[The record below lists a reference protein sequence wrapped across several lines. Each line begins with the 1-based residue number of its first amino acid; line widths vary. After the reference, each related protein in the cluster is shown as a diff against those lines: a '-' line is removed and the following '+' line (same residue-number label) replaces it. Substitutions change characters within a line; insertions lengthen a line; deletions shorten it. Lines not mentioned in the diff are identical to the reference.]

1 MKTITKFGLA
11 ALAAGALWA
20 GVLPSKAGF
29 VWISPSTHLPADTPD
44 PSNPFTKHGLPVP
57 GVYFKAKE
65 NQQATTIA
73 VSKTGQG
80 VGEGKQPVS
89 KVEKKRT
96 PAHSS
101 ISESQRILHGPRR

>member
-20 GVLPSKAGF
+20 GALPSKAGF
-29 VWISPSTHLPADTPD
+29 VWISPSTHLPADMPD

-57 GVYFKAKE
+57 GAYFKAKE
-65 NQQATTIA
+65 NLQVTTVA
-73 VSKTGQG
+73 VSKSGQG
-80 VGEGKQPVS
+80 IGEGKQPVS

-96 PAHSS
+96 P
-101 ISESQRILHGPRR
+101 IMHGPRR

>member
-1 MKTITKFGLA
+1 LA
-11 ALAAGALWA
+11 ALAAGAFF
-20 GVLPSKAGF
+20 GGTLP
-29 VWISPSTHLPADTPD
+29 VNADQYASQL
-44 PSNPFTKHGLPVP
+44 SNRFTKHGLPVP

-96 PAHSS
+96 HHVRSTAKDS
-101 ISESQRILHGPRR
+101 